1 MNRILIVI
9 PCLNEASHLEKLVKQ
24 LLANRQHLDRKI
36 VIADGGSTDG
46 TLSIARQL
54 AAQSFEVTYIH
65 NIKRIQSAAINLAV
79 ETFGDDFDYL
89 IRIDAHSDYPENYCD
104 ALLFD
109 AVQTQ
114 AQSVV
119 VSMDT
124 IGKSGFQKVV
134 AAAQN
139 SKLGN
144 GGSTH
149 RNTSKDGKWVEHG
162 HHALMTIAAF
172 RSVGGYDEAFSHN
185 EDAELDYR
193 LIQAGHKIWLT
204 AQTGLTYYPRST
216 PTALFHQYLK
226 FGYGRAR
233 TIFKHK
239 MKPQPRQMA
248 PLIVAPALILFILS
262 TIFGRILALPLFIWV
277 AICLAYGLLLAKRA
291 KDIDLIP
298 SGFAIMV
305 MHMSWS
311 LGFWNYIW
319 DYYTKG
325 RK

>member
-1 MNRILIVI
+1 MNRVLIVI
-9 PCLNEASHLEKLVKQ
+9 PCLNEAAHLEKLVAQ
-24 LLANRQHLDRKI
+24 LLATTQHLNRKI
-36 VIADGGSTDG
+36 VIADGESTDG
-46 TLSIARQL
+46 TLTIARNL
-54 AAQSFEVTYIH
+54 AATHPEVAYIH
-65 NIKRIQSAAINLAV
+65 NTKRIQSAAVNLAV
-79 ETFGDDFDYL
+79 ATFGDDFDYL

-124 IGKSGFQKVV
+124 IGKSGFQKAV

-144 GGSTH
+144 GGSAH
-149 RNTSKDGKWVEHG
+149 RNTSKEGKWVEHG

-193 LIQAGHKIWLT
+193 LTKAGHKIWLT

-216 PTALFHQYLK
+216 ATALFRQYFK

-233 TIFKHK
+233 TIFKHCI
-239 MKPQPRQMA
+239 KPQPRQMA
-248 PLIVAPALILFILS
+248 PLVIAPALALFILS
-262 TIFGRILALPLFIWV
+262 TIFGRILALPLIIWT
-277 AICLAYGLLLAKRA
+277 AICLMYGLSLAKRA
-291 KDIDLIP
+291 KDASLIP
-298 SGFAIMV
+298 SGFAIMI
-305 MHMSWS
+305 MHMAWS

-325 RK
+325 RT

>member
-1 MNRILIVI
+1 MNKVLIVI
-9 PCLNEASHLEKLVKQ
+9 PCLNEEDYLEKLVEQ
-24 LLANRQHLDRKI
+24 LLFTTQHLDRKI
-36 VIADGGSTDG
+36 VIADGESTDG
-46 TLSIARQL
+46 TLRIARML
-54 AAQSFEVTYIH
+54 AEKHPQVAYIH
-65 NIKRIQSAAINLAV
+65 NTKRLQSAAVNLAV
-79 ETFGDDFDYL
+79 AQFGDDYDYL

-109 AVQTQ
+109 ATQ
-114 AQSVV
+114 NKAQSVV

-124 IGKSGFQKVV
+124 IGKRGFQKAV

-144 GGSTH
+144 GGSAH
-149 RNTSKDGKWVEHG
+149 RNNSNEGKWVEHG
-162 HHALMTIAAF
+162 HHALMSIAAF
-172 RSVGGYDEAFSHN
+172 RSVGGYDEVFSHN

-193 LIQAGHKIWLT
+193 LSKAGHKIWLT
-204 AQTGLTYYPRST
+204 AQTGLTYYPRATAS
-216 PTALFHQYLK
+216 ALFRQYFK

-233 TIFKHK
+233 TIFKHSI
-239 MKPQPRQMA
+239 KPQPRQMA
-248 PLIVAPALILFILS
+248 PLVVAPALFLFILS
-262 TIFGRILALPLFIWV
+262 VAFGRILTIPLLAWA

-291 KDIDLIP
+291 KDVDLIP

-305 MHMSWS
+305 MHMAWS

-319 DYYTKG
+319 DYFTKN